1 MPQRISRYQIQVFND
16 LASFFGTFWNKSEG
30 QRIIALYVELLS
42 ANTYLA
48 LRSNKPGDQTVQT
61 LKSVKP
67 EGTVTFRK
75 PVREDGAKIWQL
87 IRACKP
93 LDENSMY
100 ANLLQSDHFRDTCVV
115 AEMDDMIVGWISA
128 YLLPNDDNT
137 VFVWQVA
144 VSPKARGLGL
154 GTRMLDALMMRDET
168 QDSLR
173 MQTTITLDN
182 DASWALFRKFA
193 KQKQADLGHEAHFTK
208 DTHFQGEHATEHMV
222 TITFRETA
230 RRAA

>member
-1 MPQRISRYQIQVFND
+1 MQRLQ
-16 LASFFGTFWNKSEG
+16 
-30 QRIIALYVELLS
+30 
-42 ANTYLA
+42 
-48 LRSNKPGDQTVQT
+48 
-61 LKSVKP
+61 SVKP

-75 PVREDGAKIWQL
+75 PVREDGAEIWDL

-115 AEMDDMIVGWISA
+115 AEMDGAIVGWISA
-128 YLLPNDDNT
+128 YLLPSDTDT

-144 VSPKARGLGL
+144 VSKDARGMGL

-168 QDSLR
+168 QGARR
-173 MQTTITLDN
+173 MRTTITLDN

-193 KQKQADLGHEAHFTK
+193 DGRNADLSHEAHFTR

-222 TITFRETA
+222 TITFREA
-230 RRAA
+230 IMSAA